1 MVKRKV
7 NAKINLTLDILG
19 RENGFHNLSSLVAE
33 INIGDTI
40 SIKKRKD
47 NLIVLR
53 VKGANLPLDEN
64 NNAYKAAKL
73 FMQTFNTCGVDI
85 FIDKKIAIGGGLGG
99 SSADIAGVLLCMKK
113 LFNLDNSLQP
123 LAQKLGSDVSYML
136 SGGYAV
142 ISGRGEKVQRV
153 NSKLKLYLLLLSDK
167 KSVLAKDCYAQFD
180 RQGKSF
186 VQLTSLA
193 RESLEK
199 GDFLALKN
207 YLKNDLY
214 ESAKS
219 LNPQIEQNLNL
230 INLDKNAVMTG
241 SGSTVF
247 AIYERKKQRDLVYK
261 KLKDKGVIRA
271 QTIIR

>member
-7 NAKINLTLDILG
+7 NAKINLTLDVLG

-113 LFNLDNSLQP
+113 LFKLDSSLQP
-123 LAQKLGSDVSYML
+123 LAQKLGSDVFYML

-247 AIYERKKQRDLVYK
+247 AIYERKKQRDLAYK